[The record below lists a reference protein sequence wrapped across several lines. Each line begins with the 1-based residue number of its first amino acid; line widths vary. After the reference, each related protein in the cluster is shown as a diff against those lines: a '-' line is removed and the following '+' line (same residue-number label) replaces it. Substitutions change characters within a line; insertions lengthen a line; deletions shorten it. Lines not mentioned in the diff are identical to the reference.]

1 MKSSV
6 VIPLY
11 NLAQYVGQ
19 TIDSVLRQTSGDF
32 EIIIVDDCSTDDG
45 VSVALAYAAKDS
57 RIKFIQRETNGGVS
71 AAFNTGLKSAQG
83 DYVCPLSA
91 DDLLEPW
98 MLEKQSAYL
107 DSHPSV
113 AAVFGLPIAMNQDGV
128 EIDCD
133 TKFSKPSNRSRM
145 EWYSRLLEGNC
156 LMGQTMLF
164 RRSLVE
170 TLGLWDEK
178 LTAGNDID
186 WFVRVVKEHDIYV
199 QHIPMARIR
208 TREGQLSGDNAKNR
222 RKFADEMDQ
231 VRAKHI
237 PDKVDIGFPGKLII
251 ATPMQGGCATKGYIE
266 SLLKATRCLQEL
278 GVQWDWWGFDATAD
292 AERQKNWLCAR
303 FLEDETTTD
312 LLFIRAD
319 LEWNPLGLIRVL
331 MNPEEVVG
339 GTQLNEG
346 GWSVV
351 PTYKNGVLQGVMRG
365 ADALLKTES
374 LTSDFMRIK
383 KSALQK
389 IRDCHPELLYGDEN
403 SGMAKDY
410 KCTAFFE
417 SARCDGVMIG
427 GDKIFCRRWSALGQL
442 WLEPQIEFTVRT
454 TKSQS
459 RSLDQYFRDLQEQ
472 QMQLK
477 AA

>member
-1 MKSSV
+1 MKATV

-19 TIDSVLRQTSGDF
+19 TIDSVLRQTCGDF
-32 EIIIVDDCSTDDG
+32 EIIIVDDCSTDD
-45 VSVALAYAAKDS
+45 SFAVAQEYAKKDG
-57 RIKFIQRETNGGVS
+57 RIRLLQREKNGGVS
-71 AAFNTGLKSAQG
+71 AAFNTGLRVAKG

-107 DSHPSV
+107 DEHPGI
-113 AAVFGLPIAMNQDGV
+113 AAVFGLPIAMSVDGI

-133 TKFSKPSNRSRM
+133 TKFSRPSNRSRM

-170 TLGLWDEK
+170 KLGYWDES

-208 TREGQLSGDNAKNR
+208 TRDGQLSSDNARNR

-237 PDKVDIGFPGKLII
+237 PEQVKLDYPGKLII
-251 ATPMQGGCATKGYIE
+251 ATPMQGGCATKGYIN
-266 SLLKATRCLQEL
+266 SLLSSTRCLQEL
-278 GVQWDWWGFDATAD
+278 GVSWDWWGFDATAD
-292 AERQKNWLCAR
+292 TERQKNWLCAR
-303 FLEDETTTD
+303 FLEDDTATD
-312 LLFIRAD
+312 LLFVRAD
-319 LEWNPLGLIRVL
+319 LEWNPLGLVRVL
-331 MNPEEVVG
+331 MNPEEIVG
-339 GTQLNEG
+339 GTQMIEA

-351 PTYKNGVLQGVMRG
+351 PVYKAGIVQGVMRG
-365 ADALLKTES
+365 GDALLKAES
-374 LTSDFMRIK
+374 LTCDFMRIK

-389 IRDCHPELLYGDEN
+389 MRSAHPELLYKDDK
-403 SGMAKDY
+403 SGMASDY
-410 KCTAFFE
+410 LCSAFFE
-417 SARCDGVMIG
+417 NSRQDGVMIS
-427 GDKIFCRRWSALGQL
+427 GDESFCKRWSALGQL
-442 WLEPQIEFTVRT
+442 WIEPQINFTVQV
-454 TKSQS
+454 TKPLS
-459 RSLDQYFRDLQEQ
+459 RSLDQYYRDLQEE